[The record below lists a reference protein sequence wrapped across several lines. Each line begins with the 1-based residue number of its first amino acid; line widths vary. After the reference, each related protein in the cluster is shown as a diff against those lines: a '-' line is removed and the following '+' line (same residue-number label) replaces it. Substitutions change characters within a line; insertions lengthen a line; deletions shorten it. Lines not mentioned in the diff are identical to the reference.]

1 MGRPLK
7 IAKLMTS
14 EGVGKDIGYPVISS
28 LTAAVT
34 PDGLVDSEFYGAV
47 GGQIESDGGAAA
59 GSGAANPVVSV
70 RVKVTGETE
79 ADGFIV
85 RQKGARKYL
94 VEDANG
100 NTGICTLV
108 DEADSSLS
116 DGEMTITVFTDDSS
130 AIRLRKLTNKY
141 ATDWN
146 DNVYFVNMFQGV
158 DGETAIKS
166 GRFDN
171 GTIELARI
179 EVTFS

>member
-14 EGVGKDIGYPVISS
+14 EGVGKDIGFPLISE
-28 LTAAVT
+28 LTAPVT
-34 PDGLVDSEFYGAV
+34 PSGLLASEFYGVV
-47 GGQIESDGGAAA
+47 GGQIESDGGAAS

-70 RVKVTGETE
+70 RVKVSGETE

-85 RQKGARKYL
+85 RQKGSRKYL
-94 VEDANG
+94 VEDTNG
-100 NTGICTLV
+100 NVGICVLV
-108 DEADSSLS
+108 DEDDASLS

-141 ATDWN
+141 ATDWS

-158 DGETAIKS
+158 DGETVIKS
-166 GRFDN
+166 GRADN
-171 GTIELARI
+171 GTIEMARI
-179 EVTFS
+179 EVAFS